1 MQAIIASEILGRAKG
16 RSKVECKRGPYDG
29 IKSNNKS
36 KAETVCLEV
45 NERGEIQLFWHG
57 LLTWWGA

>member
-1 MQAIIASEILGRAKG
+1 MKAVIASEILGIAKR
-16 RSKVECKRGPYDG
+16 RSEVKHKNGPKDG

-45 NERGEIQLFWHG
+45 KEGGQIWLLWHG
-57 LLTWWGA
+57 LLVGW